1 MRESARNEVTS
12 YSELKEQGSRGPFE
26 VRCRINVHSAN
37 GTFTFNTYNE
47 ADAKLVT
54 HVLNNFD
61 QLLEALERYRGQV
74 DQYGVETASFTLE
87 EAQEVKV

>member
-1 MRESARNEVTS
+1 MSEK
-12 YSELKEQGSRGPFE
+12 YSELKEQGSKGPFE

-61 QLLEALERYRGQV
+61 QLLEVVERCKEVFVNDDWDGPLKVQIEKALK
-74 DQYGVETASFTLE
+74 D
-87 EAQEVKV
+87 AQEVSL